1 MLVGVHQIALPVSA
15 HLHIDKSFVVNVI
28 DFYASLCSSCCH
40 SLTTMV
46 LLARAHFESCAHFED
61 GPCLWSVWVSPIY
74 TGTPIVYRQ
83 VIFVDAVYC
92 YAGLRSSSFIQSDGI
107 FGGSSF
113 WSVRSFW
120 IWPLS
125 IEQPVVSKHQRLW
138 SVEMKCLLG
147 LFSLMTITTLHHCQR
162 IHIQRQIF
170 RTTTSQHKVVSNL
183 EKLP

>member
-1 MLVGVHQIALPVSA
+1 MLILLPFTHYNGIIGASSFWIVRSFWRWPLSMVS
-15 HLHIDKSFVVNVI
+15 LGQS
-28 DFYASLCSSCCH
+28 YL
-40 SLTTMV
+40 
-46 LLARAHFESCAHFED
+46 D
-61 GPCLWSVWVSPIY
+61 GDP
-74 TGTPIVYRQ
+74 YRQ